1 MQQDDSNIYYPH
13 VDRARD
19 SSSASFRDNHD
30 ESNGQIFGQA
40 IFNTKATGKKSRTPY
55 DIDPLEKI

>member
-13 VDRARD
+13 ADSLKE
-19 SSSASFRDNHD
+19 SSSAAFRDNRD

-40 IFNTKATGKKSRTPY
+40 IFNTKATG
-55 DIDPLEKI
+55 